1 MVSMDPGLCG
11 HCVHCQTI
19 DGARTQFYL
28 CRLSAT
34 DPRFPRYPPIPVLA
48 CSGHVEGVPRH
59 LDRH

>member
-11 HCVHCQTI
+11 HCVHCQPI

-59 LDRH
+59 LDRN